1 MAEAEAAAPP
11 APPPAAAAAGLIAD
25 SAARFLAGS
34 AAGAEKS
41 ELAAASLGSLVGF
54 DTSQLQATIGFL
66 VESVRVLAGAA
77 QQAAEAEERHAA
89 MAASLTELRAQ
100 QEQMGSN
107 LQEQAAAAA
116 AAAAQ
121 QEQARLAAA
130 AAAGDGE
137 TVAASAVQDLG
148 AQIASVQET
157 ATGLA
162 ADQALLREEFAAFK
176 LLAEELQGKHKSIGE
191 SLQETKTSVE
201 KGDEAERR
209 ALAAEIARV
218 EAEIAALAA
227 LREEDQAAA
236 SAAAAKG
243 GKKKKKKKTAA
254 EEAAEA
260 AAAEEAAAARAV
272 WLEGVWNTQ
281 FGNVPGIVLK
291 VEGTTGLYGTKVRSC
306 TAARTTQLP
315 ATPARVA
322 HGGCAPRNRP
332 SGCTTSSTTAM
343 WPGGAGARA
352 QTPSRIGGA
361 GLSSR
366 AARTGKPS
374 PASTVTG
381 TRTSPTRGAAPRVTC
396 WTSPT
401 PSRSLRPRM
410 LPRKL
415 RRRSR
420 SRSRNPSRNPSQ
432 KARRPPPSRRR
443 ISRRSRP
450 R

>member
-1 MAEAEAAAPP
+1 MAEVEAAAPP

-100 QEQMGSN
+100 QEQLGSS

-121 QEQARLAAA
+121 QEQARLAA

-236 SAAAAKG
+236 SAAGAKG

-291 VEGTTGLYGTKVRSC
+291 VEGTTGLYGTKVR
-306 TAARTTQLP
+306 
-315 ATPARVA
+315 
-322 HGGCAPRNRP
+322 
-332 SGCTTSSTTAM
+332 
-343 WPGGAGARA
+343 ARA
-352 QTPSRIGGA
+352 QPPAPRSYPQRPPASLTVAVRSEIA
-361 GLSSR
+361 R
-366 AARTGKPS
+366 AAVRH
-374 PASTVTG
+374 
-381 TRTSPTRGAAPRVTC
+381 RV
-396 WTSPT
+396 
-401 PSRSLRPRM
+401 
-410 LPRKL
+410 
-415 RRRSR
+415 RRRCGQGVLGREHRLQVASVG
-420 SRSRNPSRNPSQ
+420 PV
-432 KARRPPPSRRR
+432 
-443 ISRRSRP
+443 
-450 R
+450 

>member
-1 MAEAEAAAPP
+1 MAEVEAAAPP

-100 QEQMGSN
+100 QEHLGSS

-121 QEQARLAAA
+121 QEQARLAA

-236 SAAAAKG
+236 SAAGAKG

-291 VEGTTGLYGTKVRSC
+291 VEGTTGLYGTKVR
-306 TAARTTQLP
+306 
-315 ATPARVA
+315 
-322 HGGCAPRNRP
+322 
-332 SGCTTSSTTAM
+332 
-343 WPGGAGARA
+343 ARA
-352 QTPSRIGGA
+352 QPPAPRSYPQRPPASLTVAVRSEIA
-361 GLSSR
+361 R
-366 AARTGKPS
+366 AAVRH
-374 PASTVTG
+374 
-381 TRTSPTRGAAPRVTC
+381 RV
-396 WTSPT
+396 
-401 PSRSLRPRM
+401 
-410 LPRKL
+410 
-415 RRRSR
+415 RRRCGQGVLGREHRLQVASVG
-420 SRSRNPSRNPSQ
+420 PV
-432 KARRPPPSRRR
+432 
-443 ISRRSRP
+443 
-450 R
+450 

>member
-1 MAEAEAAAPP
+1 MAEVEAAAPP

-100 QEQMGSN
+100 QEQLGSS

-121 QEQARLAAA
+121 QEQARLA

-236 SAAAAKG
+236 SAAGAKG

-291 VEGTTGLYGTKVRSC
+291 VEGTTGLYGTKVR
-306 TAARTTQLP
+306 
-315 ATPARVA
+315 
-322 HGGCAPRNRP
+322 
-332 SGCTTSSTTAM
+332 
-343 WPGGAGARA
+343 ARA
-352 QTPSRIGGA
+352 QPPAPRSYPQRPPASLTVAVRSEIA
-361 GLSSR
+361 R
-366 AARTGKPS
+366 AAVRH
-374 PASTVTG
+374 
-381 TRTSPTRGAAPRVTC
+381 RV
-396 WTSPT
+396 
-401 PSRSLRPRM
+401 
-410 LPRKL
+410 
-415 RRRSR
+415 RRRCGQGVLGREHRLQVASVG
-420 SRSRNPSRNPSQ
+420 PV
-432 KARRPPPSRRR
+432 
-443 ISRRSRP
+443 
-450 R
+450 

>member
-1 MAEAEAAAPP
+1 MAEVEAAAPP

-100 QEQMGSN
+100 QEHLGSS

-121 QEQARLAAA
+121 QEQARLAAAA

-236 SAAAAKG
+236 SAAGAKG

-291 VEGTTGLYGTKVRSC
+291 VEGTTGLYGTKVR
-306 TAARTTQLP
+306 
-315 ATPARVA
+315 
-322 HGGCAPRNRP
+322 
-332 SGCTTSSTTAM
+332 
-343 WPGGAGARA
+343 ARA
-352 QTPSRIGGA
+352 QPPAPRSYPQRPPASLTVAVRSEIA
-361 GLSSR
+361 R
-366 AARTGKPS
+366 AAVRH
-374 PASTVTG
+374 
-381 TRTSPTRGAAPRVTC
+381 RV
-396 WTSPT
+396 
-401 PSRSLRPRM
+401 
-410 LPRKL
+410 
-415 RRRSR
+415 RRRCGQGVLGREHRLQVASVG
-420 SRSRNPSRNPSQ
+420 PV
-432 KARRPPPSRRR
+432 
-443 ISRRSRP
+443 
-450 R
+450 